1 MILKIYQKYLISKFF
16 YYFAL
21 VTLVFSCLI
30 FLLNIF
36 EELNF
41 FKSFENGFYYAIIL
55 TLFNIPSI
63 IYEVSPFMFLLSTQ
77 FFYLNFHEN
86 NEIQSLKKF
95 GLNNLKIILTT
106 STVTLLFGFII
117 ILFFYSFSAKMKFFY
132 YDIKNKYSEDNK
144 YLAVINSNG
153 LWIRDKINNEINF
166 INADSLNENILN
178 NVSITRFSN
187 DFELIQNIEASEANI
202 NSFTWIIKN
211 AEISEKNKPKIIKE
225 ELKFKSN
232 FNTTKLNSLFD
243 TLNSVTIWTLI
254 DEEKR
259 AEIFRFSPR
268 EIDYYLNKLYS
279 YPFLVTIM
287 TILASIIMIN
297 FKDNKSKILL
307 LTIGVLLSVIIYY
320 VTHFFNTLGE
330 TKEFS
335 NFLSIWLPIITL
347 GTITFFGLIKINEK

>member
-1 MILKIYQKYLISKFF
+1 MIIKIYQKYLIYKFF

-21 VTLVFSCLI
+21 VTFIFSCLI

-63 IYEVSPFMFLLSTQ
+63 LYEVSPFIFLLSTQ

-166 INADSLNENILN
+166 INADSLEENILN

-187 DFELIQNIEASEANI
+187 DFKLIQNIEASEADI
-202 NSFTWIIKN
+202 NSFIWIIKN
-211 AEISEKNKPKIIKE
+211 AEISEKNKPRIVKK

-232 FNTTKLNSLFD
+232 FNTAKLNSLFD

-254 DEEKR
+254 DAEKR

-287 TILASIIMIN
+287 TIIASIIMVN
-297 FKDNKSKILL
+297 LRKNTSKFLF
-307 LTIGVLLSVIIYY
+307 LTIGVLVSVTIYY
-320 VTHFFNTLGE
+320 LIYFSNSLGE
-330 TKEFS
+330 TQQFS
-335 NFLSIWLPIITL
+335 NFVSIWLPIAIL
-347 GTITFFGLIKINEK
+347 GIITFFGLLKINEK

>member
-1 MILKIYQKYLISKFF
+1 MILKIYQKYLITKFF

-36 EELNF
+36 EELNYF
-41 FKSFENGFYYAIIL
+41 RSFSNGFYYAIIL

-63 IYEVSPFMFLLSTQ
+63 LYEVSPFIFLLSTQ

-86 NEIQSLKKF
+86 DEIQSLKKF
-95 GLNNLKIILTT
+95 GLNNMRIILTT
-106 STVTLLFGFII
+106 SLVTLLFGFII
-117 ILFFYSFSAKMKFFY
+117 ILFFYSFSAKMKYFY

-153 LWIRDKINNEINF
+153 LWIRDKINNGINF
-166 INADSLNENILN
+166 INAESLEGDILN
-178 NVSITRFSN
+178 NISITRFSK
-187 DFELIQNIEASEANI
+187 DFKLIQNIEAKKANI
-202 NSFTWIIKN
+202 NSFTWVIHD
-211 AEISEKNKPKIIKE
+211 AEISEKNKPKVLKD
-225 ELKFKSN
+225 ELKFNSN

-243 TLNSVTIWTLI
+243 TLNSVTIWSLI
-254 DEEKR
+254 NPEKR

-287 TILASIIMIN
+287 TVLASIIMIN
-297 FKDNKSKILL
+297 FRNNKSKVLL
-307 LTIGVLLSVIIYY
+307 LTLGVLLSVTIYY
-320 VTHFFNTLGE
+320 ITYFFNTLGE
-330 TKEFS
+330 TKQFS
-335 NFLSIWLPIITL
+335 NLLSIWLPIIIL
-347 GTITFFGLIKINEK
+347 GIITFFGLIKINEK

>member
-1 MILKIYQKYLISKFF
+1 MIIKIYQKYLISKFF

-21 VTLVFSCLI
+21 VTFVFSCLI

-63 IYEVSPFMFLLSTQ
+63 LYEVSPFIFLLSTQ

-166 INADSLNENILN
+166 INADSLEENILN
-178 NVSITRFSN
+178 NVSITRFSE
-187 DFELIQNIEASEANI
+187 DFKLIQNIEASEANI

-211 AEISEKNKPKIIKE
+211 AEISEKNKPRI
-225 ELKFKSN
+225 FK
-232 FNTTKLNSLFD
+232 K
-243 TLNSVTIWTLI
+243 
-254 DEEKR
+254 
-259 AEIFRFSPR
+259 
-268 EIDYYLNKLYS
+268 
-279 YPFLVTIM
+279 
-287 TILASIIMIN
+287 
-297 FKDNKSKILL
+297 
-307 LTIGVLLSVIIYY
+307 
-320 VTHFFNTLGE
+320 
-330 TKEFS
+330 
-335 NFLSIWLPIITL
+335 
-347 GTITFFGLIKINEK
+347 